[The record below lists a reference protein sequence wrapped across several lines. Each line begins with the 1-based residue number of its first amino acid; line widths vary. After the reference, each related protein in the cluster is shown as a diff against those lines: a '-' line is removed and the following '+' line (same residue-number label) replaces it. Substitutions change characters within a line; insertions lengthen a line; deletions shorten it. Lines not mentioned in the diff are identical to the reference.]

1 MISNL
6 NTENYYR
13 SEFWRKIRCSNIRK
27 AGEQSDCGVSPFREA
42 AAIGAILI
50 MVHLMISFFLKN
62 DLLLRTTLSDI
73 LIPIVDVLATI
84 SLFSLASNPELE
96 PRIRKAWTFMAIGL
110 LSNTLA
116 DTSWTILE
124 IGLHQELFPSIAD
137 VFYLAFYPIFALGIF
152 LLPATPLSGWEKS
165 KTVLDM
171 AIISITAVLLYWLF
185 LIGPL
190 MEAGG
195 ESSTCPY
202 YLCCLPNHGS
212 IACFCSCISHI
223 QKTLNQR
230 R

>member
-1 MISNL
+1 MLKYQKS
-6 NTENYYR
+6 
-13 SEFWRKIRCSNIRK
+13 WRTIGMWN
-27 AGEQSDCGVSPFREA
+27 VSFREA
-42 AAIGAILI
+42 TAIGAILI
-50 MVHLMISFFLKN
+50 LVHLMISFFLKN

-84 SLFSLASNPELE
+84 SLFSLARNPELE

-152 LLPATPLSGWEKS
+152 LLPATPLSGSEKS

-202 YLCCLPNHGS
+202 YFCCLPNHGS
-212 IACFCSCISHI
+212 IACFCSSISHI
-223 QKTLNQR
+223 QKTLSQR